1 MQTWVPYS
9 GYAIPLVD
17 FHAQS
22 AMLYSVLHITYCLE
36 VLWHDIFRYLKK
48 RYYDMNIPPICVV
61 QTSDIT
67 CQSLATVAADMWSFF
82 PAPQASSLLK
92 HVTGTT
98 SLQGHA
104 DSLLDASV
112 RHFSSAPS
120 AQSASTEENGY
131 AVLLSYLELSLCSVL
146 LLHHVNYCL
155 LLICKVILPGVRA
168 MACWH
173 LLQLAGRA
181 MICIL

>member
-1 MQTWVPYS
+1 MWCKAGFLIRDMPSLYLTFTHKVPCF
-9 GYAIPLVD
+9 I
-17 FHAQS
+17 QS
-22 AMLYSVLHITYCLE
+22 CTFTYCLE

-48 RYYDMNIPPICVV
+48 RYYDMNIRPICVV

-67 CQSLATVAADMWSFF
+67 CQILAIVTAHMRSFF

-92 HVTGTT
+92 HVTGTA

-131 AVLLSYLELSLCSVL
+131 AVLFSYLELSHSCVL
-146 LLHHVNYCL
+146 YFCYT
-155 LLICKVILPGVRA
+155 
-168 MACWH
+168 M
-173 LLQLAGRA
+173 
-181 MICIL
+181 